1 MAQAFN
7 CRPSDIYRLE
17 HPVLAHDFDTAVWL
31 FGTTLDNDLA
41 ETEARYKNEK
51 QKAAARKTRL
61 AVWLDDKQLGYAQP
75 TPGKRKAW

>member
-1 MAQAFN
+1 MARAFH

-31 FGTTLDNDLA
+31 FGTAVENDL
-41 ETEARYKNEK
+41 EEAASKVKKPEQQNTV
-51 QKAAARKTRL
+51 RKLRL
-61 AVWLDDKQLGYAQP
+61 AVWLGNESGYAQP

>member
-1 MAQAFN
+1 MAQEFH

-31 FGTTLDNDLA
+31 FGTNLDNDIA
-41 ETEARYKNEK
+41 EAQSKVKKPEQREAV
-51 QKAAARKTRL
+51 RKLRL
-61 AVWLDDKQLGYAQP
+61 SVWLGEDSGYAQP